1 MIFFEEYVTFKSSE
15 QYKIEYKNNYNR
27 EHREQYEQ
35 LEQYE
40 HFEQMNNEFRYIE
53 PYKGLNSR
61 IILPPYKGKSI
72 Y

>member
-1 MIFFEEYVTFKSSE
+1 VNSINIVQNTTVL
-15 QYKIEYKNNYNR
+15 
-27 EHREQYEQ
+27 HREQYEQ

-40 HFEQMNNEFRYIE
+40 HFEQMNEFRYILE

-61 IILPPYKGKSI
+61 IFSSSKEKSI

>member
-1 MIFFEEYVTFKSSE
+1 MFTFKSSE
-15 QYKIEYKNNYNR
+15 QYKYCAKYNR
-27 EHREQYEQ
+27 LHREQYEQ

-40 HFEQMNNEFRYIE
+40 HFEQMNEFRYILE

-61 IILPPYKGKSI
+61 IFSSSKEKSI